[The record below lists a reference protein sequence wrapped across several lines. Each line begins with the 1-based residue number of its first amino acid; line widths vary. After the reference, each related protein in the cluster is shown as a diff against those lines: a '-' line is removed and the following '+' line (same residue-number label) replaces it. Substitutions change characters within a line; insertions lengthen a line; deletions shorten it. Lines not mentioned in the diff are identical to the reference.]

1 VPLLDSSE
9 DGFLWLRLAARLES
23 LEAFRQFVREGAR
36 AAALNDEKQWQLD
49 LVLEEAL
56 VNVFRY
62 AYPRDTPGEVRVGW
76 RRSES
81 GGLTVVICDSGR
93 EFDPLSKAPPDLT
106 TDLEHRPI
114 GGLGI
119 HLVRQLAAGVEYR
132 RAGGMNQLTF
142 EIR

>member
-1 VPLLDSSE
+1 LDSSG
-9 DGFLWLRLAARLES
+9 DGFRWLRLAARLES
-23 LEAFRQFVREGAR
+23 LEAFRHFVREGAR
-36 AAALNDEKQWQLD
+36 AAALNDEKLWRLD

-62 AYPRDTPGEVRVGW
+62 AYPTDRPGEVRVGW
-76 RRSES
+76 RSGEN

-106 TDLEHRPI
+106 ADLEDRPI

-119 HLVRQLAAGVEYR
+119 HLIRQIAASVQYQRIGD
-132 RAGGMNQLTF
+132 MNQLTF

>member
-1 VPLLDSSE
+1 MRVFA
-9 DGFLWLRLAARLES
+9 GCALRRLES

-36 AAALNDEKQWQLD
+36 AAALNDEKLWRLD

-62 AYPRDTPGEVRVGW
+62 AYPPDTPGEVRLGW
-76 RRSES
+76 RSGEN
-81 GGLTVVICDSGR
+81 GGLPVVICDSRR

-106 TDLEHRPI
+106 ADLEDRPV

-119 HLVRQLAAGVEYR
+119 HLIRQIAASVQYQRIGD
-132 RAGGMNQLTF
+132 MNQLTF